1 MTSPSLPDNW
11 EDLATGYAL
20 GNLTAQ
26 EAEELKRLLEEHPEL
41 AVEVERS
48 QKTLSLIAQTGLN
61 QPTPP
66 HLRSKILAAASLN
79 QVNQVN
85 HHSTTRQSFPWAI
98 LAGSMAALLILLGY
112 DSYRLRQ
119 ELKAT
124 RQILR
129 EMQQQDRDSQA
140 LLTALRQS
148 SVFPLVGDGEA
159 KAAAGTAIVN
169 LDDKEA
175 ILFVENLPP
184 LPKGEI
190 YRLWAIVATT
200 PEPIFCGQ
208 FMTNLE
214 GEIARS
220 LVPSSEVSNTK
231 ISKLVITAELEKT
244 PSDSPQGTI
253 VMQSIL

>member
-20 GNLTAQ
+20 GNLSAQ
-26 EAEELKRLLEEHPEL
+26 EAEELKRLLEAHPEL

-48 QKTLSLIAQTGLN
+48 QKTLSLIAQAGLN

-79 QVNQVN
+79 QVD
-85 HHSTTRQSFPWAI
+85 HHSTRQGFPWAI
-98 LAGSMAALLILLGY
+98 LAGSMAVLILLGY

-124 RQILR
+124 RQLLR
-129 EMQQQDRDSQA
+129 EMQRQDRDSQA

-169 LDDKEA
+169 LDDKA
-175 ILFVENLPP
+175 IIFVENLPP

-214 GEIARS
+214 GEIAKS
-220 LVPSSEVSNTK
+220 LVPPSEVFNSK
-231 ISKLVITAELEKT
+231 ISKLVITAERETT
-244 PSDSPQGTI
+244 PSDRPQGTI
-253 VMQSIL
+253 VMQSLL

>member
-11 EDLATGYAL
+11 EDLTTGYAL
-20 GNLTAQ
+20 GNLSAQ
-26 EAEELKRLLEEHPEL
+26 EAEELKHLLEAHPEL
-41 AVEVERS
+41 TVQVERS
-48 QKTLSLIAQTGLN
+48 QKTLSLIAQTELN

-79 QVNQVN
+79 QVDR
-85 HHSTTRQSFPWAI
+85 HSTARQGFPWAI
-98 LAGSMAALLILLGY
+98 LASSIAAILILVLGF

-124 RQILR
+124 RQIIR
-129 EMQQQDRDSQA
+129 EMQRQDRDSQA

-169 LDDKEA
+169 PDDKA

-184 LPKGEI
+184 LTQGKI

-214 GEIARS
+214 GEIAES
-220 LVPSSEVSNTK
+220 LVPPSEVSNTK
-231 ISKLVITAELEKT
+231 ISKLVITAELENT

-253 VMQSIL
+253 VMQSLL

>member
-11 EDLATGYAL
+11 EDLTTGYAL
-20 GNLTAQ
+20 GNLSAQ
-26 EAEELKRLLEEHPEL
+26 EAEELKRLLEAHPEL
-41 AVEVERS
+41 AVELERS
-48 QKTLSLIAQTGLN
+48 QKTLSLIAQAGLN

-79 QVNQVN
+79 QVD
-85 HHSTTRQSFPWAI
+85 HHSTRQGFPWAI
-98 LAGSMAALLILLGY
+98 LAGSMAAIFILVLGY

-124 RQILR
+124 RQLLR
-129 EMQQQDRDSQA
+129 EMQRQDRDSQA

-169 LDDKEA
+169 LDDKA

-220 LVPSSEVSNTK
+220 LVPPSEVFNTK
-231 ISKLVITAELEKT
+231 ISKLVITAERETT
-244 PSDSPQGTI
+244 PSDRPQGTI
-253 VMQSIL
+253 VMQSLL

>member
-20 GNLTAQ
+20 GNLSAQ

-79 QVNQVN
+79 QVE
-85 HHSTTRQSFPWAI
+85 HHSTTRQGFPWAI
-98 LAGSMAALLILLGY
+98 LAGSMAAIFILILGY

-124 RQILR
+124 RQLLR
-129 EMQQQDRDSQA
+129 EMQRQDRDSQA

-159 KAAAGTAIVN
+159 KAAAGTAIIN
-169 LDDKEA
+169 PEDKA
-175 ILFVENLPP
+175 IIFVENLPP

-214 GEIARS
+214 GEIAKS
-220 LVPSSEVSNTK
+220 LAPPSEVFNTK
-231 ISKLVITAELEKT
+231 ISKLVITAEREKT

-253 VMQSIL
+253 VMQSLL

>member
-26 EAEELKRLLEEHPEL
+26 EAEELKRLLEVHPEL

-48 QKTLSLIAQTGLN
+48 QKTLSLIAAGLN

-79 QVNQVN
+79 QVA
-85 HHSTTRQSFPWAI
+85 HHSTTRQGFPWAI
-98 LAGSMAALLILLGY
+98 LAGSMAAILILVLGF

-124 RQILR
+124 RQMLR
-129 EMQQQDRDSQA
+129 EMQQQDGQA

-159 KAAAGTAIVN
+159 KAAAGTAIIN
-169 LDDKEA
+169 PDDKA
-175 ILFVENLPP
+175 ILFIENLPP
-184 LPKGEI
+184 LPQGKI

-214 GEIARS
+214 GEIAKS
-220 LVPSSEVSNTK
+220 LAPPLEVSNTK
-231 ISKLVITAELEKT
+231 ISKLVITAERENT

-253 VMQSIL
+253 VMQSLL